1 MLFANLTVFIFDD
14 LSIKGSVSVNSAK
27 MTEPL
32 ISHIKSQ
39 RTFKNVQ
46 TLYYEIF
53 FLLSLCQK
61 EKHFL
66 SNLSQLEKKDK
77 YENSRV
83 VSPETVSERGFGS
96 TGTLKIIT

>member
-1 MLFANLTVFIFDD
+1 MI
-14 LSIKGSVSVNSAK
+14 
-27 MTEPL
+27 EPL

-46 TLYYEIF
+46 TLHYEIF
-53 FLLSLCQK
+53 FLLSFCQK

-77 YENSRV
+77 YENSGV
-83 VSPETVSERGFGS
+83 VNPETVSKQGFGS